1 MPNSQRLD
9 LYENLT
15 PLVEG
20 FENKSIMSCSCPFM
34 RLLIEIHLF
43 KSETARLFDVAAY
56 KHPIVVD
63 GICAKKE
70 IYLTDGSSEEL
81 HKRGTE
87 ILKRIFG
94 LFSLDELI
102 TWFTKMDPL
111 SIYNQLEFMNY
122 LLSNHQ
128 DQTFGFV
135 LKFIPVLLD
144 SLSTS
149 KVSGLFEKLI
159 KEFYEYAEVKLCDM
173 PLSIKAFLEAFFEV
187 IELVLKRTM
196 WQPLYVTINWDD
208 FLKPLTDFPHLIS
221 SITSLFD
228 KIAKS
233 LENILSK
240 VFKLS
245 IEKYLDNSMNCGIL
259 AFLKFI
265 DTWLNNFLLSEISKP
280 DIAIPNRN
288 PCRFREF
295 TNKYMLK
302 CMIESLG
309 WLILRLVINIYPKYL
324 HSMKYINVLEKL
336 IKNYLKLFSSDDRED
351 SIQGSLLIIVD
362 INPYNSK
369 RCLYTLYFENDT
381 YDSTDELY
389 DSIYDESMDMIYMP
403 FNTCFKK
410 MLPSLKL
417 FEIRTQRI
425 YLRDTKIIMT
435 LEIIELGCCE
445 IMFCDRITDLLL
457 DLIKKTSSK
466 AILSIIMNII
476 YKYCVCIDNH
486 NHKGKIQRLIQ
497 ELAARIGQ
505 KFPNDTEIC
514 DLYFKIIEIF
524 WFLFYRNSEI
534 RTIRNDFSKISF
546 KSENHD
552 TQQKFFCL
560 FNKIVSNNISEQ
572 MVYLTSESYW
582 QHTTSF
588 YFAPCVQLIISCV
601 KDDPRLRL
609 FFLGSMNIKK
619 RLSEDSMHSSEYSN
633 NADFYR
639 NYDQKTQILLKT
651 LDSFKID
658 LKKLNFSYFYTA
670 VQKSIE
676 FDDNVAK
683 LLWNRLLPKIFSV
696 LNEHDKRY
704 IATLIEG
711 FVQRELAKN
720 KGIKHT
726 KNVLSFSDIH
736 LKNPELSLV
745 THSFLEFAVN
755 FPNLRERC
763 CLRLEDSCVR
773 NYSCSV
779 SNCKKCLKVQLD
791 VYSILH
797 ENDLTKILLEERER
811 DEMSHSSIANFRSLV
826 LSVCQRK
833 KMVHLTKLTK
843 KKSLLFFPQIDDAN
857 TKDPIR
863 IKCLEELGS
872 WSNLRIPDATIDYS
886 SNISTEIMKT
896 FDNMKTLFLDE
907 KASLVMVSDS
917 IKNLVHLCIENMK
930 QYILPPHAVTEKYY
944 SLLKVCR
951 SFSHS

>member
-1 MPNSQRLD
+1 
-9 LYENLT
+9 
-15 PLVEG
+15 
-20 FENKSIMSCSCPFM
+20 
-34 RLLIEIHLF
+34 
-43 KSETARLFDVAAY
+43 
-56 KHPIVVD
+56 
-63 GICAKKE
+63 
-70 IYLTDGSSEEL
+70 
-81 HKRGTE
+81 
-87 ILKRIFG
+87 
-94 LFSLDELI
+94 
-102 TWFTKMDPL
+102 MDPL

-149 KVSGLFEKLI
+149 KCPSDHSCTPVAGIVSVESFVQVILSLKMLSKGAGIAKSFEAQSSDIDMVQKFGKGHTSLCHPIVSGLFEKLI

-336 IKNYLKLFSSDDRED
+336 IKNYLKLFSSDDRE
-351 SIQGSLLIIVD
+351 G
-362 INPYNSK
+362 
-369 RCLYTLYFENDT
+369 
-381 YDSTDELY
+381 
-389 DSIYDESMDMIYMP
+389 
-403 FNTCFKK
+403 
-410 MLPSLKL
+410 
-417 FEIRTQRI
+417 TQRI

-930 QYILPPHAVTEKYY
+930 QYVLPPHAVTEKYY